1 MITISTSK
9 TMAFWCYSLF
19 IGRITL
25 SYLKN
30 KKKLKK
36 EKKRNTDAPVRVART
51 HPNITR
57 H

>member
-1 MITISTSK
+1 
-9 TMAFWCYSLF
+9 MAFWCYSLF

-30 KKKLKK
+30 KIKIKK